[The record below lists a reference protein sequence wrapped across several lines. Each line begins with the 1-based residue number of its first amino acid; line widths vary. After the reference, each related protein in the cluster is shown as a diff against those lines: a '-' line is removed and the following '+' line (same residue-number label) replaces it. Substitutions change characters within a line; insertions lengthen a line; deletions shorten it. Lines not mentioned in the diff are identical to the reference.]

1 MASKAVLSVDSL
13 YTGNAIITDLRST
26 AEADIHSSLLV
37 PEDRSPVNRGWP
49 RFLNRGN
56 SYSLH
61 RGNCLSKVLAGVESS
76 GFADAPK
83 RIRLPDLLIGNP
95 QKARREMDPESDYR
109 ENQRRRRIA
118 GRPATRITGARRL
131 LILRFSRGHVTAE
144 RYLHFEAE
152 ARHPRTPT
160 GEDAGLLFVYVYE
173 ARSASRGLETIQRAS
188 LEQLPRRSRVQ
199 PIARNCHAAMLQ
211 MAPFRRC

>member
-1 MASKAVLSVDSL
+1 MGLQVQVPDNGTCYIKGDNN
-13 YTGNAIITDLRST
+13 GGG
-26 AEADIHSSLLV
+26 SS
-37 PEDRSPVNRGWP
+37 VNRGFSCFFH
-49 RFLNRGN
+49 RKHYYG
-56 SYSLH
+56 LH
-61 RGNCLSKVLAGVESS
+61 RGNCLC
-76 GFADAPK
+76 
-83 RIRLPDLLIGNP
+83 RRLTSDLLIGNP

-199 PIARNCHAAMLQ
+199 PIARNCQPAMLQ
-211 MAPFRRC
+211 MAPSRRC